1 MSAIFW
7 NLNVFCSLSSRVQ
20 LLFWCRGFSGAD
32 VVSAGHKTSKVKV
45 NASHTRPKTVGM
57 LSSAICAF
65 ENAYRCFATRPDCW
79 DTAPRRFWRVCSGF
93 CHRLGNLTLPGT
105 LSYFHAWSP
114 PSGWDMGPTRF
125 LQRKGWI
132 LGTIPFRTIIVWY
145 LMNGPILEP
154 SKRPK
159 IEHLKKSK

>member
-65 ENAYRCFATRPDCW
+65 ENAYRGFSTRPDCW
-79 DTAPRRFWRVCSGF
+79 ATARRRFWRVCSGF
-93 CHRLGNLTLPGT
+93 CHRFGHLTLPGT
-105 LSYFHAWSP
+105 LAP
-114 PSGWDMGPTRF
+114 PEWWDMGPTRF
-125 LQRKGWI
+125 LQRSGYSPSLI
-132 LGTIPFRTIIVWY
+132 YFGQLYVGY